1 MTTNLDLCLSMM
13 ISFLLIFGIL
23 SVSDFDLEDFNKIEK
38 VVIVS
43 IISLIY
49 VLTVIMIKIPTSYII
64 DKFSASYKTEE
75 LTVEVTDKEIV
86 KSSVLRPYMIGK
98 NVVFVPYPS
107 THYTITVKNDDEDIE
122 VEVSE
127 QEYND
132 IKVNDTITVE
142 KIEKYRI
149 QNTWTQHINWKTS
162 DKKLVFY
169 LQIKQNML

>member
-1 MTTNLDLCLSMM
+1 MTNLDLCLSMM
-13 ISFLLIFGIL
+13 ISFILIFGIL
-23 SVSDFDLEDFNKIEK
+23 SVSDFDLEYFNKIEK
-38 VVIVS
+38 VVIVL

-75 LTVEVTDKEIV
+75 LTVEVTDKEINHT
-86 KSSVLRPYMIGK
+86 SVLRPYVIGK

-107 THYTITVKNDDEDIE
+107 THYTITVKNDNEDIK

-132 IKVNDTITVE
+132 IKVNDTIIIE
-142 KIEKYRI
+142 KVEKYRSSEYV
-149 QNTWTQHINWKTS
+149 NTTYQLKN
-162 DKKLVFY
+162 
-169 LQIKQNML
+169 

>member
-1 MTTNLDLCLSMM
+1 MTNLDLM
-13 ISFLLIFGIL
+13 ISMFISFILIAGIL
-23 SVSDFDLEDFNKIEK
+23 YVSDFSLRDFSKIEK

-49 VLTVIMIKIPTSYII
+49 VLTVIMIRIPTSYII

-86 KSSVLRPYMIGK
+86 KNSVLRPYVIGK
-98 NVVFVPYPS
+98 NVVVFPYSS
-107 THYTITVKNDDEDIE
+107 TNYVITIKDNDEDIK

-127 QEYND
+127 QEYNN

-142 KIEKYRI
+142 KVEKYRNSEYV
-149 QNTWTQHINWKTS
+149 NTTYYVKN
-162 DKKLVFY
+162 
-169 LQIKQNML
+169 

>member
-1 MTTNLDLCLSMM
+1 MTTNLDLCLSMV
-13 ISFLLIFGIL
+13 ISFILIFGIL

-75 LTVEVTDKEIV
+75 LTVEATDKEIV

-107 THYTITVKNDDEDIE
+107 THYTITVKNNDEDIK
-122 VEVSE
+122 VEVSK

-142 KIEKYRI
+142 KIEKYRSSEYVDTI
-149 QNTWTQHINWKTS
+149 YQLKN
-162 DKKLVFY
+162 
-169 LQIKQNML
+169 

>member
-1 MTTNLDLCLSMM
+1 MTINLDLCLSMV
-13 ISFLLIFGIL
+13 ISFILIFGIL

-86 KSSVLRPYMIGK
+86 KSSILRPYMIGK

-107 THYTITVKNDDEDIE
+107 THYTITVKNDDEDIK

-142 KIEKYRI
+142 KVEKYRNSEYV
-149 QNTWTQHINWKTS
+149 NTTYYVKN
-162 DKKLVFY
+162 
-169 LQIKQNML
+169 

>member
-1 MTTNLDLCLSMM
+1 MTNLDLM
-13 ISFLLIFGIL
+13 ISMFISFILIAGIL
-23 SVSDFDLEDFNKIEK
+23 YLSDFSLRDFNKIEK
-38 VVIVS
+38 TVIVL

-49 VLTVIMIKIPTSYII
+49 ILTVIMVKIPTSYII

-86 KSSVLRPYMIGK
+86 KSSMLRPYMIGK

-122 VEVSE
+122 VEVSK

-132 IKVNDTITVE
+132 IKVNDIITVE
-142 KIEKYRI
+142 KVEKYRSSEYV
-149 QNTWTQHINWKTS
+149 NTTYQLKN
-162 DKKLVFY
+162 
-169 LQIKQNML
+169 

>member
-1 MTTNLDLCLSMM
+1 MTINLDLCLSMV
-13 ISFLLIFGIL
+13 ISFILIFGIL

-86 KSSVLRPYMIGK
+86 KSSMLRPYMIGK

-142 KIEKYRI
+142 KIEKYRSSEYV
-149 QNTWTQHINWKTS
+149 NTTYQLKN
-162 DKKLVFY
+162 
-169 LQIKQNML
+169 

>member
-1 MTTNLDLCLSMM
+1 MTINLDLCLSMV
-13 ISFLLIFGIL
+13 ISFILIFGIL

-49 VLTVIMIKIPTSYII
+49 VLTVIIVKIPTSYII

-107 THYTITVKNDDEDIE
+107 THYTITVKNDNEDIK

-132 IKVNDTITVE
+132 IKVNDAITVE
-142 KIEKYRI
+142 KVKKYRNSEYV
-149 QNTWTQHINWKTS
+149 NTTYQLKN
-162 DKKLVFY
+162 
-169 LQIKQNML
+169 

>member
-1 MTTNLDLCLSMM
+1 MTTNLDLCLSIV
-13 ISFLLIFGIL
+13 ISFILIFGIL

-38 VVIVS
+38 VVIVL

-49 VLTVIMIKIPTSYII
+49 VLTVIIVKIPTSYII

-75 LTVEVTDKEIV
+75 LTVEVTYKEIV

-142 KIEKYRI
+142 KIEKYRSSEYV
-149 QNTWTQHINWKTS
+149 NTTYQLKN
-162 DKKLVFY
+162 
-169 LQIKQNML
+169 

>member
-13 ISFLLIFGIL
+13 ISFLLIGGIL
-23 SVSDFDLEDFNKIEK
+23 YVSDFSLRDFSKIEK
-38 VVIVS
+38 VVIVL

-49 VLTVIMIKIPTSYII
+49 VLTVIIVKIPTSYII

-107 THYTITVKNDDEDIE
+107 THYTITVKNDNEDIK

-127 QEYND
+127 QEHND
-132 IKVNDTITVE
+132 IKVNDIITVE
-142 KIEKYRI
+142 KVEKYRNSEYV
-149 QNTWTQHINWKTS
+149 NTTYQLKN
-162 DKKLVFY
+162 
-169 LQIKQNML
+169 

>member
-1 MTTNLDLCLSMM
+1 MTNLDLCLSMV
-13 ISFLLIFGIL
+13 ISFILIFGIL
-23 SVSDFDLEDFNKIEK
+23 FISDFSLEDFNKIEK

-86 KSSVLRPYMIGK
+86 KSSMLRPYMIGK

-107 THYTITVKNDDEDIE
+107 THYTITIKNDDEDVE

-142 KIEKYRI
+142 KVEKYRSSEYV
-149 QNTWTQHINWKTS
+149 NTTYQLKN
-162 DKKLVFY
+162 
-169 LQIKQNML
+169 

>member
-1 MTTNLDLCLSMM
+1 MTNLDLM
-13 ISFLLIFGIL
+13 ISMFISFILIAGIL
-23 SVSDFDLEDFNKIEK
+23 YVSDFSLRDFSKIEK

-75 LTVEVTDKEIV
+75 LTVEVTDKEINHT
-86 KSSVLRPYMIGK
+86 SVLRPYVIGK
-98 NVVFVPYPS
+98 NVVVFPYSS
-107 THYTITVKNDDEDIE
+107 THYTIIVKDSNDEDIK

-127 QEYND
+127 QEYNN

-142 KIEKYRI
+142 KVEKYRSSEYV
-149 QNTWTQHINWKTS
+149 NTTYQLKN
-162 DKKLVFY
+162 
-169 LQIKQNML
+169 

>member
-1 MTTNLDLCLSMM
+1 MTTNLDLM
-13 ISFLLIFGIL
+13 ISMFISFILIAGIL
-23 SVSDFDLEDFNKIEK
+23 YVSDFSLRDFGKIEK
-38 VVIVS
+38 VIIVS

-49 VLTVIMIKIPTSYII
+49 VLTVIMVKIPTSYII

-86 KSSVLRPYMIGK
+86 KSSILRPYMIGK

-107 THYTITVKNDDEDIE
+107 THYTITVKNDNEDIK

-132 IKVNDTITVE
+132 IKVNDIVTVE
-142 KIEKYRI
+142 KVEKYRSSEYV
-149 QNTWTQHINWKTS
+149 NTTYQLKN
-162 DKKLVFY
+162 
-169 LQIKQNML
+169 

>member
-1 MTTNLDLCLSMM
+1 MTINLDLCLSMV
-13 ISFLLIFGIL
+13 ISFILIFGIL

-49 VLTVIMIKIPTSYII
+49 VLTVIIVKIPTSYII

-107 THYTITVKNDDEDIE
+107 THYTITVKNDNEDIK

-132 IKVNDTITVE
+132 IKVNDAITVE
-142 KIEKYRI
+142 KIEKYRSSEYM
-149 QNTWTQHINWKTS
+149 NTTYQLKN
-162 DKKLVFY
+162 
-169 LQIKQNML
+169 

>member
-13 ISFLLIFGIL
+13 ISFLLIGGIL

-43 IISLIY
+43 VISLIY
-49 VLTVIMIKIPTSYII
+49 VLTVIMVKIPTSYII
-64 DKFSASYKTEE
+64 NKFSASYKTEE

-86 KSSVLRPYMIGK
+86 KSSILRPYMIGK

-107 THYTITVKNDDEDIE
+107 THYTITVKNDNEDIK
-122 VEVSE
+122 VEISE

-132 IKVNDTITVE
+132 IKVNDTIIVE
-142 KIEKYRI
+142 KVEKYRNSEYVNI
-149 QNTWTQHINWKTS
+149 TYQLKN
-162 DKKLVFY
+162 
-169 LQIKQNML
+169 

>member
-1 MTTNLDLCLSMM
+1 MTINLDLCLSMV
-13 ISFLLIFGIL
+13 ISFILIFGIL

-49 VLTVIMIKIPTSYII
+49 VLTVIIVKIPTSYII

-107 THYTITVKNDDEDIE
+107 TQYTITVKDSNDEDIK

-127 QEYND
+127 QEYDN

-142 KIEKYRI
+142 KVEKYRSSEYV
-149 QNTWTQHINWKTS
+149 NTTYYVKN
-162 DKKLVFY
+162 
-169 LQIKQNML
+169 

>member
-1 MTTNLDLCLSMM
+1 MTTNLDLM
-13 ISFLLIFGIL
+13 ISMFISFILIAGIL
-23 SVSDFDLEDFNKIEK
+23 YVSDFSLRDFSKIEK
-38 VVIVS
+38 VVIVL

-86 KSSVLRPYMIGK
+86 KSSMLRPYMIGK

-142 KIEKYRI
+142 KVEKYRSSEYI
-149 QNTWTQHINWKTS
+149 NTTYYVKN
-162 DKKLVFY
+162 
-169 LQIKQNML
+169 

>member
-1 MTTNLDLCLSMM
+1 MTINLDLCLSMV
-13 ISFLLIFGIL
+13 ISFILIFGIL

-49 VLTVIMIKIPTSYII
+49 VLTVIIVKIPTSYII

-107 THYTITVKNDDEDIE
+107 THYTITVKNDNEDIK

-132 IKVNDTITVE
+132 IKVNDAITVE
-142 KIEKYRI
+142 KIEKYRSSEYMTTY
-149 QNTWTQHINWKTS
+149 QLKN
-162 DKKLVFY
+162 
-169 LQIKQNML
+169 

>member
-1 MTTNLDLCLSMM
+1 MTTNLDLCISMV
-13 ISFLLIFGIL
+13 ISFILIFGIL

-86 KSSVLRPYMIGK
+86 KSSILRPYMIGK

-107 THYTITVKNDDEDIE
+107 THYTITVKNDNEDIK

-142 KIEKYRI
+142 KVEKYRSSEYI
-149 QNTWTQHINWKTS
+149 NTTYQLKN
-162 DKKLVFY
+162 
-169 LQIKQNML
+169 